1 MRPNQAINQTK
12 RSREARHTVLFEI
25 RLTLADIVDLCRCTS
40 TWIDSKDAKHLRTTC
55 RMMDKGLS
63 LRSCVAEGDE
73 SDGRAIELSD

>member
-1 MRPNQAINQTK
+1 MQN
-12 RSREARHTVLFEI
+12 
-25 RLTLADIVDLCRCTS
+25 DGY
-40 TWIDSKDAKHLRTTC
+40 TC